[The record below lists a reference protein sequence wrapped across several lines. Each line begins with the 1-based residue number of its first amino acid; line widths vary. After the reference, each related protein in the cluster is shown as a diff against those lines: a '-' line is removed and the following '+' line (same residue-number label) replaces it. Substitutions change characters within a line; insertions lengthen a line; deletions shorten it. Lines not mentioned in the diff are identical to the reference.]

1 MYSTH
6 ASFPRCPASFP
17 ATIFRPQYLF
27 LHICNKAKTPTSICA
42 TNPMDVE
49 WLDEVHCNMASLF
62 WTWIASMMLQM
73 WDDCN
78 LNVIN
83 VYFFYFLASF
93 FVVTP
98 SWNWDQWINTF
109 IKNNKIQQKEKNWP
123 RYWIEFPTAPR
134 CLLCRWPLTCNA
146 RQVALACL
154 HYKLIDSYSKT
165 QSLKMQPLV
174 VIDHTSGM
182 ARNPTSDLRR
192 SSEKCCSMK
201 NESLNSASTQKH
213 EKTSM

>member
-49 WLDEVHCNMASLF
+49 WLDEVQCNMASLF

-83 VYFFYFLASF
+83 VYFFLFFGILFCCYSFLELGSMNKY
-93 FVVTP
+93 VYKKQQNTTERKKI
-98 SWNWDQWINTF
+98 DQDI
-109 IKNNKIQQKEKNWP
+109 
-123 RYWIEFPTAPR
+123 
-134 CLLCRWPLTCNA
+134 
-146 RQVALACL
+146 
-154 HYKLIDSYSKT
+154 
-165 QSLKMQPLV
+165 
-174 VIDHTSGM
+174 G
-182 ARNPTSDLRR
+182 
-192 SSEKCCSMK
+192 
-201 NESLNSASTQKH
+201 LNSQQLRGACSVGDLWPATLGK
-213 EKTSM
+213 